1 MNPPIVRPAASAD
14 IEDAYRWYE
23 AQQGGLGE
31 EFLAAADAVM
41 KSVVANPLQFAIIHR
56 QTRRALFRRFPYG
69 LYYRI
74 VDDQIIVV
82 ACMHARRDPRR
93 WQART

>member
-1 MNPPIVRPAASAD
+1 MKPPIVRPAASAD

-23 AQQGGLGE
+23 AQQTGLGE

-41 KSVVANPLQFAIIHR
+41 QFALAHPQQFPVVHR
-56 QTRRALFRRFPYG
+56 LTRRALFRRFPYG

-93 WQART
+93 WQSRR

>member
-1 MNPPIVRPAASAD
+1 MKPPIVRPAASAD
-14 IEDAYRWYE
+14 VEDAYRWYE
-23 AQQGGLGE
+23 AQQTGLGE

-41 KSVVANPLQFAIIHR
+41 QSVVANSQQFPVVHR
-56 QTRRALFRRFPYG
+56 RTRRALFRRFPYG

-74 VDDQIIVV
+74 VDDQIVVV

-93 WQART
+93 WQSRR

>member
-1 MNPPIVRPAASAD
+1 MKPAIVRPAASAD

-23 AQQGGLGE
+23 AQQTGLGE
-31 EFLAAADAVM
+31 KFLAAAQVVM
-41 KSVVANPLQFAIIHR
+41 QSVVANPHQFPVVR
-56 QTRRALFRRFPYG
+56 RETRRALFRRFPYG

-93 WQART
+93 WQSRN

>member
-1 MNPPIVRPAASAD
+1 MKPPIVRPAASAD
-14 IEDAYRWYE
+14 VEAAYRWYE
-23 AQQGGLGE
+23 AQQTGLGE

-41 KSVVANPLQFAIIHR
+41 KSVVANPLQFPVIHR

-74 VDDQIIVV
+74 VGDQIIVV
-82 ACMHARRDPRR
+82 ACMHGRQNPRR
-93 WQART
+93 WQSRE